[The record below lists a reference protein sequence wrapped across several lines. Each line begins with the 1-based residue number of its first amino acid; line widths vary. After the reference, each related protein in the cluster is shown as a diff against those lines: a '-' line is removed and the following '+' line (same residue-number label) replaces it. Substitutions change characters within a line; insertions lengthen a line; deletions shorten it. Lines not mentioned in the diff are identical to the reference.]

1 MNILIAG
8 GNGFLGSYLKKRFV
22 EDGHLVRI
30 VSRSSG
36 DITWNQSQL
45 TEVLNTT
52 DVLIN
57 LAGKSIN
64 CRFTPA
70 NKEQILKSRIQTTH
84 ILNKATADCTNPP
97 KVWINASATGIYE
110 HTFDECLS
118 EYSSKLATD
127 FLATVVLNWENAF
140 FKEEILG
147 TRKIALRTSV
157 VLGTTGGA
165 FPLLNKLSK
174 LGLGGKQGDGKQM
187 VSWIFIEDYYRIV
200 KFIIENQTIS
210 GVINAS
216 APHPISNTIF
226 MKELQV
232 ANRAFLSMPAPGFL
246 LQIASHLLNFQP
258 NLILDSTNVFS
269 QKLKDLSFE
278 FKAPDIHKVIKILNC
293 NEK

>member
-30 VSRSSG
+30 VSRSPG

-70 NKEQILKSRIQTTH
+70 NKEQILKSRTQTTH

-157 VLGTTGGA
+157 VLGITGGA

-216 APHPISNTIF
+216 APQPISNTIF

-246 LQIASHLLNFQP
+246 LQIASLLLNFQP

>member
-1 MNILIAG
+1 M
-8 GNGFLGSYLKKRFV
+8 
-22 EDGHLVRI
+22 
-30 VSRSSG
+30 
-36 DITWNQSQL
+36 
-45 TEVLNTT
+45 
-52 DVLIN
+52 
-57 LAGKSIN
+57 
-64 CRFTPA
+64 
-70 NKEQILKSRIQTTH
+70 
-84 ILNKATADCTNPP
+84 
-97 KVWINASATGIYE
+97 
-110 HTFDECLS
+110 
-118 EYSSKLATD
+118 
-127 FLATVVLNWENAF
+127 LNWENAF

-157 VLGTTGGA
+157 VLGITGGA

-200 KFIIENQTIS
+200 KFIIENKTIS

-216 APHPISNTIF
+216 APYPISNTEF

-246 LQIASHLLNFQP
+246 LQIASLLLNFQP